1 MTHRHNLHRAP
12 CLDPVENPIPIKPEF
27 PRSDAIGSERFLV
40 PRLEFRVRLQVSND
54 PGHDD
59 PLLMGFEVSNVTL
72 RAFCE
77 RDPILHA
84 SMVSEKPSPLKMLA
98 ERGRDPATSDCGAS
112 AAVSRHGPPG
122 EVSRRFR
129 RWRGLYG
136 WRLAQCHLL
145 CRRAVGSS
153 RGVYAGV
160 ACGSDAGRF
169 NGLLAPATA
178 DSRSPLNQALR
189 TARMSLSKRNKW

>member
-1 MTHRHNLHRAP
+1 MTHRHNLQPAP

-27 PRSDAIGSERFLV
+27 PRSDGIGSEPFLV

-77 RDPILHA
+77 RDPIPHA

-98 ERGRDPATSDCGAS
+98 ERGRDAATSDCGAS

-122 EVSRRFR
+122 EVSRRS
-129 RWRGLYG
+129 
-136 WRLAQCHLL
+136 LALRTLAAMPGYLMGEFKGGCSAADG
-145 CRRAVGSS
+145 CR
-153 RGVYAGV
+153 
-160 ACGSDAGRF
+160 
-169 NGLLAPATA
+169 
-178 DSRSPLNQALR
+178 DSRSWPQSSGRLKGRAPSGDRRSSAGSASLDGAL
-189 TARMSLSKRNKW
+189 